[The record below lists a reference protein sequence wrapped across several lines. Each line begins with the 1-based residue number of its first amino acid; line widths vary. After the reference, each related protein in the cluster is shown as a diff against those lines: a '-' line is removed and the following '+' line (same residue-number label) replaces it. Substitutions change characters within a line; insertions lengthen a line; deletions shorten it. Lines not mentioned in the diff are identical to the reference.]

1 MLPTTRRGN
10 GGWSPF
16 GDVLTLRRDMQDLLE
31 NLNSGSGSVVWAPPM
46 NVREDAEAVVIEV
59 ELPGVKPDEV
69 DIRVENGLLT
79 ISGEKHT
86 ESESREHNWHVV
98 ERRHGRFERGLTLSR
113 AVDVDSIRADF
124 ADGVLRIT
132 LPKPEEAKPRRIQVN
147 AGGRSAG
154 QG

>member
-31 NLNSGSGSVVWAPPM
+31 NLNSGSSSVIWAPPM
-46 NVREDAEAVVIEV
+46 NVREDAESVVIEV
-59 ELPGVKPDEV
+59 ELPGVKPDDV

-79 ISGEKHT
+79 ISGEKRT
-86 ESESREHNWHVV
+86 DSESRDQNWHVV
-98 ERRHGRFERGLTLSR
+98 ERRHGRFERGLTLSH

>member
-31 NLNSGSGSVVWAPPM
+31 NLNGGSSSVVWAPPM
-46 NVREDAEAVVIEV
+46 NVREDAESVVIEV
-59 ELPGVKPDEV
+59 ELPGVKPDDV

-79 ISGEKHT
+79 ISGEKRT
-86 ESESREHNWHVV
+86 ESESRDQNWHVV

-124 ADGVLRIT
+124 SDGVLRIT